1 MYSKGNED
9 DVELED
15 KGKGLTLQPH
25 PPPPV
30 SKLVGVTD
38 QLSQKFLRS

>member
-15 KGKGLTLQPH
+15 KGEDLTPQPH
-25 PPPPV
+25 PPV
-30 SKLVGVTD
+30 SKLVVVTD